1 MGRIIDSYDPSR
13 HFADFFRQIF
23 EEIRNT
29 LLDNIDSDNIIKKNY
44 IDRLLNNTNNRLY
57 IEELAISTLIRDFLP
72 QKLKEL
78 KLPSMPL
85 SGLPKRELTALE
97 GKKSVRLLSD
107 IDDNNYGYDYEADVY
122 NSLLDIIDATYI
134 LFIAKLT
141 DTMRERGEI
150 EEPDSEF
157 ISFLDQKDMPESF
170 SREDI
175 DHLKTLILDKLKE
188 KKFQTQFIKDELG
201 IYIIQYYAYGAKEM
215 ELVKEM
221 SKELGIL
228 DNDHLISLIH
238 SISQEKINMYP
249 QIREAFQDILDKN
262 ESFDRL
268 EQGTISNTEK
278 KLLRPEDY
286 VVRFIQNV
294 MNGKS
299 NNPELLER
307 IKPTLPIEMFKQ
319 GFLSF
324 DDIYILL
331 TNPESKFSKCSSRD
345 LQKIKQAIRYTFLFK
360 TKEEAEEYKNN
371 YQNFTGLECLKL
383 TSLGFIDHID
393 MMRIYLKLK
402 EENNP
407 KQEQSKELYHEKTEF
422 EIFQDDV
429 KEFYTAQKA
438 LELYLQGVI
447 DKTLFK
453 GLIHEFIELEDM
465 RQEVLNSQSVS
476 NEEFIYFH
484 SIGILMNDDIF
495 QKIHKSEG
503 NDKYDENFK
512 QEFFNHISQIND
524 VKSIISYF
532 NTGILSEDDLIE
544 IFDDEY
550 ENIIREAF
558 RKRYIV
564 IDRLKY
570 ISFIDSDIIMEE
582 YQKSLEMHLEH
593 PEKKDEELDFE
604 SMLDFYL
611 LTDHTVTF
619 DNISQIVREKKDPI
633 FQDENFNL
641 SEYICTMISEDSKA
655 IENIKTLDK
664 KIIIS
669 RIKEL
674 YMNSFISYEGLNK
687 LVENEVIT
695 PAKAKEINDEFC
707 QSQQISKLKHLKLG
721 DSDSLISSQNNTHTN
736 VRNPQKTRNI
746 QTQPSEKQILQAE
759 TMVEY
764 MSKLGFSA
772 ITTTN
777 AFGLTKME
785 TFSSGDFMNYRVF
798 LSDENPDVVVLIHLK
813 QIPNSDTYYHVGN
826 NATYIMSTSSFVE
839 YLHNNGQLESALTS
853 FDATKSR
860 VKDSKYTRRANV
872 GKTWGMT
879 LARKISEIQ
888 HQFDK
893 TELQEFKTKDFEIAS
908 ILPADVTKDR
918 LEALRK
924 CLNELDEIK
933 TIDDD

>member
-1 MGRIIDSYDPSR
+1 MGRIIDSYDPSK
-13 HFADFFRQIF
+13 HLSNFFGQIF

-29 LLDNIDSDNIIKKNY
+29 LLENMDSGNIIQKDYIDS
-44 IDRLLNNTNNRLY
+44 LLNKDTNRFY
-57 IEELAISTLIRDFLP
+57 IEELTIATLIREFLP

-78 KLPSMPL
+78 KIPSMPL
-85 SGLPKRELTALE
+85 SDLPKRELTALK
-97 GKKSVRLLSD
+97 GQKSVKLLPD
-107 IDDNNYGYDYEADVY
+107 LDDDNYDYEAEVY
-122 NSLLDIIDATYI
+122 NALLDIIDATYI
-134 LFIAKLT
+134 LFIAKLS
-141 DTMRERGEI
+141 DTMKESGGI
-150 EEPDSEF
+150 KQPDPEF
-157 ISFLDQKDMPESF
+157 ISLLDQNDMPKAISKE
-170 SREDI
+170 EI
-175 DHLKTLILDKLKE
+175 DNFKTLILNKLKE

-201 IYIIQYYAYGAKEM
+201 IYIIQYYAYGIHEM
-215 ELVKEM
+215 ELIKEM

-228 DNDHLISLIH
+228 DNDHLIRLIH
-238 SISQEKINMYP
+238 SISQSKTNMYAN
-249 QIREAFQDILDKN
+249 IREAFQDILDKN

-331 TNPESKFSKCSSRD
+331 TNPESKFSKCNSRD
-345 LQKIKQAIRYTFLFK
+345 LQKIKQAIRNTFLFK
-360 TKEEAEEYKNN
+360 TEEEAEEYKDN
-371 YQNFTGLECLKL
+371 YQNFTGLECVKL
-383 TSLGFIDHID
+383 TSIGFIDHID
-393 MMRIYLKLK
+393 MMRIYTKIK
-402 EENNP
+402 DVNSK
-407 KQEQSKELYHEKTEF
+407 KQEQSKELYHEKSDF
-422 EIFQDDV
+422 QIFKNALQEI
-429 KEFYTAQKA
+429 YTAKKT

-447 DKTLFK
+447 AKDLFK
-453 GLIHEFIELEDM
+453 GIINEFIELDDM
-465 RQEVLNSQSVS
+465 RQEVLNSQNIS
-476 NEEFIYFH
+476 NEDFIYFH
-484 SIGILMNDDIF
+484 SIGILMDDDISQRI
-495 QKIHKSEG
+495 QKSDK
-503 NDKYDENFK
+503 NDKYDEEFK
-512 QEFFNHISQIND
+512 KDFFKYVSQINNIK
-524 VKSIISYF
+524 VIITYF
-532 NTGILSEDDLIE
+532 NVGILSEDDLIE

-558 RKRYIV
+558 RKRYIAV
-564 IDRLKY
+564 DRLKD

-582 YQKSLEMHLEH
+582 YQKSLKMHLEH

-611 LTDHTVTF
+611 LTDNTVTF

-655 IENIKTLDK
+655 IKNIETLDI

-674 YMNSFISYEGLNK
+674 YMNSFISFEGLNK
-687 LVENEVIT
+687 LVENKVIT

-707 QSQQISKLKHLKLG
+707 QSQQIAKLKHLKLG
-721 DSDSLISSQNNTHTN
+721 DSDSLMPSQNNTHTN
-736 VRNPQKTRNI
+736 VRNPQRTRNI
-746 QTQPSEKQILQAE
+746 QTQPSEKQKLQAE
-759 TMVEY
+759 AMIKY
-764 MSKLGFSA
+764 MSKLGFSP

-813 QIPNSDTYYHVGN
+813 QVPNSDTYYHVGN

-839 YLHNNGQLESALTS
+839 YLNNNGQLESALTS

-888 HQFDK
+888 HQFDEN
-893 TELQEFKTKDFEIAS
+893 ELQEFKTKDFEIAS

-918 LEALRK
+918 LEALK
-924 CLNELDEIK
+924 NCLNELDEIK